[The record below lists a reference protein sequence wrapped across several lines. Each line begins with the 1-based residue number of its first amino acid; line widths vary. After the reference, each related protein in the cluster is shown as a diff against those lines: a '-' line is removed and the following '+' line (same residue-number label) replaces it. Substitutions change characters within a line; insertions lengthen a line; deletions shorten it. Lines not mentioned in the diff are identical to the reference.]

1 METLSLAYGLCW
13 EPTLTQCSLALNF
26 ITGGSRDPSPP
37 LPWWDKVRLLLH
49 GRFLLAARTHR
60 LLLHASL
67 DPYNTTEEMDV
78 SWSDMEL
85 IWSEAEINVNGT
97 LDIYVRTASKYDDG
111 HLLHLPNLN
120 FQIKMDWICLA
131 NPKDHHS
138 VMPCAPNK
146 LPEYSSNQEHDSY
159 RAFRSSNLD
168 VSVQFETRSGR
179 GTRGER
185 PKLDMFSSTL
195 RWFENLKFIFSGAT
209 RPIRRG
215 DVFNNDRPK
224 KPHFSRH
231 FQKVDISVSLHQF
244 QVNYWTSFSQQR
256 GILLNVAQGIH
267 LAAHHQLNIIP
278 YTGKN
283 HWIYLHILVN

>member
-1 METLSLAYGLCW
+1 MAYGLCW
-13 EPTLTQCSLALNF
+13 EPTLTQCSLALNYL
-26 ITGGSRDPSPP
+26 TGGSKDPSPP

-49 GRFLLAARTHR
+49 GRFLLAARTKK

-78 SWSDMEL
+78 SWTDMVL
-85 IWSEAEINVNGT
+85 NWGEAEMSVNGT

-120 FQIKMDWICLA
+120 LQIKMDWICLA

-138 VMPCAPNK
+138 VIPCAPNK

-168 VSVQFETRSGR
+168 LSVQFETRSGR

-215 DVFNNDRPK
+215 AVFNNDRPK

-231 FQKVDISVSLHQF
+231 FKKVDISVSLHQF

-256 GILLNVAQGIH
+256 GILLNVARGIH
-267 LAAHHQLNIIP
+267 LAAHHQLNIVP
-278 YTGKN
+278 YTGKVLKTF
-283 HWIYLHILVN
+283 YELTT